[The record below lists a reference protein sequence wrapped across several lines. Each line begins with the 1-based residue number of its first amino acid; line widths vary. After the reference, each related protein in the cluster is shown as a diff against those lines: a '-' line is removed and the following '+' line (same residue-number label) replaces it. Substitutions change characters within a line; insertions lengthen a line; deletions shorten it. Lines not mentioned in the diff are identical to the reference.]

1 MVFPTT
7 IWSPMHINRRFKS
20 PTLVG
25 LFSRESWKMFYTRS
39 NSAFWVLFL
48 ACTVLRY
55 PKDTQVGC
63 VRPIGSYWTRLEF
76 SRNETIREIS
86 FVKMH
91 QYSSRKLVDQNLHMG
106 QASLINWE
114 VAFVV
119 LYTDCFILFTIC
131 VHLSL
136 QRNAAPHILQ
146 TTAHQE
152 TQAPLRLLFQ
162 HQRLIPRSS
171 YGRFSFQ
178 T

>member
-1 MVFPTT
+1 MT

-55 PKDTQVGC
+55 PKDAQVGC

-76 SRNETIREIS
+76 SRNETTRENFICQDASVLIS
-86 FVKMH
+86 KARRPEFA
-91 QYSSRKLVDQNLHMG
+91 YG

-146 TTAHQE
+146 TTVHQE
-152 TQAPLRLLFQ
+152 TQALLRLLFQ

>member
-1 MVFPTT
+1 MT

-55 PKDTQVGC
+55 PKDAQVGC

-114 VAFVV
+114 VAF
-119 LYTDCFILFTIC
+119 I
-131 VHLSL
+131 VHGLLHSIHDMRTL
-136 QRNAAPHILQ
+136 VITKECRAPHSSDYRASRDTSALALIIP
-146 TTAHQE
+146 
-152 TQAPLRLLFQ
+152 APTPYSTFLLRE
-162 HQRLIPRSS
+162 I
-171 YGRFSFQ
+171 
-178 T
+178 